1 VQHLLTAQTGIQAR
15 TGSGPLPSVLT
26 TPALDEFETLILW
39 GMRQWM
45 RAHKERR
52 CATGSVLD
60 AFEFSGLVSAL
71 APLNRMM
78 TLLVLGSRRRLAI
91 ATTVTAPLS
100 IDEQVLLRILNA
112 ARQRQTDLVESR
124 LGMWMEQISVQATG
138 QAALLLAQTV
148 FSSSATATDPLDY
161 LERDAP

>member
-1 VQHLLTAQTGIQAR
+1 MQNLLTAQTGIQAR
-15 TGSGPLPSVLT
+15 TGSGPLPSPLT

-60 AFEFSGLVSAL
+60 AFEFSGLVPAL

-91 ATTVTAPLS
+91 ATIETAPLS
-100 IDEQVLLRILNA
+100 IDEQLLLRILNA
-112 ARQRQTDLVESR
+112 ARQRQADLVESR
-124 LGMWMEQISVQATG
+124 LGMWMEQVSVPATA
-138 QAALLLAQTV
+138 QAAMLLARAA
-148 FSSSATATDPLDY
+148 FSSRTAVT
-161 LERDAP
+161 AAV

>member
-1 VQHLLTAQTGIQAR
+1 MQHLLTAQTDIQAR
-15 TGSGPLPSVLT
+15 TGSGPLPSTLI
-26 TPALDEFETLILW
+26 TPALDEFEALILW

-52 CATGSVLD
+52 CATGSILD
-60 AFEFSGLVSAL
+60 AFEFSGLVPAL

-78 TLLVLGSRRRLAI
+78 TMLVLGSRRSLAI
-91 ATTVTAPLS
+91 ANTPAAPLS
-100 IDEQVLLRILNA
+100 IDEQVLLRMLNA

-124 LGMWMEQISVQATG
+124 LSMWMEQVSIRATA

-148 FSSSATATDPLDY
+148 YASGATAAS
-161 LERDAP
+161 DA